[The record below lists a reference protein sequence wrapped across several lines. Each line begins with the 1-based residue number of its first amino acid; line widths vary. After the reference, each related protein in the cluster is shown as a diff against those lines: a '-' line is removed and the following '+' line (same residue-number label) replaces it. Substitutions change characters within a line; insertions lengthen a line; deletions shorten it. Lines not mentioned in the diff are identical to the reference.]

1 MTSNELRENEGF
13 IKLPLVAIL
22 RGIKPTE
29 VLAIT
34 EVLFANGF
42 RFIEV
47 PLNSPDALISIK
59 KLVEHYG
66 DTAVIGA
73 GTVTDTDKLM
83 RVLETGAKLIVT
95 PNMNPDVIRIASQKG
110 CTVMSGVQTP
120 SEAFCA
126 IQNGVTALKMFP
138 AEVIGTAGLKAV
150 KSVLPPEMICLPVG
164 GIQPDKEQMKE
175 YIKAGAEGFGLGS
188 GLYFPGITL
197 EDLNQRCI
205 EYKNAWKNS
214 KI

>member
-1 MTSNELRENEGF
+1 MTSYELRENEGF
-13 IKLPLVAIL
+13 INLPLIAIL
-22 RGIKPTE
+22 RGVKPTE
-29 VLAIT
+29 VLAIA
-34 EVLFANGF
+34 EVLIANGF

-59 KLVEHYG
+59 VLVEHYG
-66 DTAVIGA
+66 DLAIIGA

-83 RVLETGAKLIVT
+83 HVLETGAKLIVT
-95 PNMNPDVIRIASQKG
+95 PNMNPDVIRLASQKG

-120 SEAFCA
+120 TEAFCA
-126 IQNGVTALKMFP
+126 IQNGVSALKMFP

-150 KSVLPPEMICLPVG
+150 KSVLPPEMVCLPVG
-164 GIQPDKEQMKE
+164 GIQPDSEQMKE

-188 GLYFPGITL
+188 GLYYPGITP

-214 KI
+214 NI